1 MSTTNTVDI
10 DQETED
16 VLHLVGK
23 SWWVVLVI
31 GILSIMAGGFFL
43 IWPGITI
50 VVIAVLFGIWL
61 IISGIVQLVQG
72 FNNDLSGGQRALAI
86 IVGIISIALGVLC
99 FRGGIVNG
107 VYILSLF
114 VGFSFLFRGLWQL
127 IAGIQARGMSG
138 RGLLIFGGILGII
151 AGIIVLAVPFD
162 SVVVLAWIAG
172 IWLVVMGV
180 IEIVYAFKIKSA
192 TGN

>member
-1 MSTTNTVDI
+1 MSNTDTVDL
-10 DQETED
+10 DQDAQD
-16 VLHLVGK
+16 VLHVVGK

-31 GILSIMAGGFFL
+31 GILSILAGAFFL
-43 IWPGITI
+43 IWPGVTI
-50 VVIAVLFGIWL
+50 LVIAVLFGIWL

-72 FNNDLSGGQRALAI
+72 FNNELTGGQRALAI

-114 VGFSFLFRGLWQL
+114 IGFSFLFRGLWQL
-127 IAGIQARGMSG
+127 IAGIQARGVSG
-138 RGLLIFGGILGII
+138 RGLLIVGGILGII

-172 IWLVVMGV
+172 IWLVIMGV